1 MKGILQYGVNMENR
15 FKAEEAG
22 RYDDVIR
29 RRVPLYNEIQ
39 TLIVSLL
46 PFSRKEYLRVLDLG
60 CGTGGTSVALLKE
73 FPLARV
79 TGIDSSSDMLDAAA
93 AKVKHTT
100 WRIDFVCQDI
110 RVVSGQWPVVRDEGE
125 FDVIISAFSLHYLT
139 EDEKKALF
147 SKCYDALKPGGIF
160 IDAEA
165 VISPFANVYQLY
177 MEKWKEF
184 QFSNGFS
191 EDETGAQMLKFV
203 RDVKPL
209 TVERQLGL
217 MSDAGF
223 ADVEC
228 YFKYL
233 NWAVFG
239 GYKQGQGMPC
249 PCSHAAHL

>member
-1 MKGILQYGVNMENR
+1 MKKR

-29 RRVPLYNEIQ
+29 RRAPLYNEIQ
-39 TLIVSLL
+39 TLMVSLL
-46 PFSRKEYLRVLDLG
+46 PFSKKEYLRVLDLG

-73 FPLARV
+73 FPLSRV
-79 TGIDSSSDMLDAAA
+79 TGIDSSSDMLAVAA
-93 AKVKHTT
+93 AKVKQTT
-100 WRIDFVCQDI
+100 WRINFICRDI
-110 RVVSGQWPVVRDEGE
+110 KEVGAYSNTPVQGPVASGEGG
-125 FDVIISAFSLHYLT
+125 FDAIISAFSLHFLT

-147 SKCYDALKPGGIF
+147 SKCYEALKPGGIF

-165 VISPFANVYQLY
+165 VISPSAKVYQLY

-184 QFSNGFS
+184 QRSNGFS
-191 EDETGAQMLKFV
+191 EDEIGAHMLKFV

-217 MSDAGF
+217 MNDAGF

-233 NWAVFG
+233 NLAVFG
-239 GYKQGQGMPC
+239 GYKN
-249 PCSHAAHL
+249 L

>member
-1 MKGILQYGVNMENR
+1 MEKR

-22 RYDDVIR
+22 GYDDVIK

-39 TLIVSLL
+39 TLMVSLL
-46 PFSRKEYLRVLDLG
+46 PFSKKEYLKVLDLG
-60 CGTGGTSVALLKE
+60 CGTGGTSVVLLKD

-79 TGIDSSSDMLDAAA
+79 TGIDSSSDMLAVAA
-93 AKVKHTT
+93 AKVKQTT
-100 WRIDFVCQDI
+100 WRIDFICQNI
-110 RVVSGQWPVVRDEGE
+110 NHPLPLVEGA
-125 FDVIISAFSLHYLT
+125 FDAIISAFSLHYLT

-147 SKCYDALKPGGIF
+147 SRCCEALKPGGMF

-165 VISPFANVYQLY
+165 VISPSAKVYQLY

-184 QFSNGFS
+184 QRSDGFS
-191 EDETGAQMLKFV
+191 EDEIGAQMLKFV

-217 MSDAGF
+217 MNKAGF

-233 NWAVFG
+233 NLAVFG
-239 GYKQGQGMPC
+239 GYK
-249 PCSHAAHL
+249 L